1 MKKLLLL
8 LLAVALVLT
17 ACGQE
22 EPVTLEGDKPAEE
35 GDTPQLLSVGTVY
48 NADVV
53 NIRMERCV

>member
-22 EPVTLEGDKPAEE
+22 EPVTPEGD
-35 GDTPQLLSVGTVY
+35 
-48 NADVV
+48 
-53 NIRMERCV
+53 